1 MTLVSTNKENHAY
14 IKEGKICFFL
24 EKGKIWYFLKDQ
36 GKSPKQVQKRAE
48 KLIDRDVHTPDNMYC
63 D

>member
-1 MTLVSTNKENHAY
+1 MK
-14 IKEGKICFFL
+14 
-24 EKGKIWYFLKDQ
+24 KGKIWYFSKDQ
-36 GKSPKQVQKRAE
+36 GESLKKVEKRAE